1 MGKRIVTRTK
11 EGDKALCLLTREVD
25 LNVQREIYRRSYYE
39 FYKKAFTILNPD
51 EPYNDNWHLKVLCD
65 RLQQELYR
73 IVRKLP
79 REKDII
85 INVPFRSSKSLVVS
99 VIFPVWAWIIKPSTK
114 FICVS
119 FSSDL
124 SLELATLSRSLLLSD
139 WFQSLYGTQY
149 NPSDD
154 ENTKGFFKNKY
165 SGFRKSV
172 GTGGQITGS
181 GADFIL
187 VDDGQNPK
195 KAASEVERK
204 NTQDFYTQ
212 TLYSRLNQPEI
223 GVRINIQQRLHQ
235 QDLSGYLLDTQADRH
250 ELIKIPAEI
259 TPNDPPVPSSLAENY
274 VDNLFWPS
282 RFSRAQLESYASI
295 LGSYG
300 YAGQLQQRPAPAEG
314 GIIKREWFKVMSP
327 DVLQRDITDHPIN
340 FYLDTSDIKDAG
352 AADDNDP
359 AAVFTCYKKDN
370 HIFVVDVKEVKLE
383 FYELCKFIPK
393 YATKHYYTQNSKIKL
408 EPKSSG
414 RSIVKQLKATTMLN
428 VVELPAPKD
437 DKMTRLMAIQP
448 LLEAGRVIFIDGP
461 YIEHFLGQLTMFP
474 NAANDDMVDAM
485 VHGVTDLLM
494 ESDFDFTFIGG

>member
-1 MGKRIVTRTK
+1 MKKTLIKDRS
-11 EGDKALCLLTREVD
+11 EGDKALCLLTRELD
-25 LNVQREIYRRSYYE
+25 LNVQKEIYRRSYYE

-51 EPYNDNWHLKVLCD
+51 EPYNDNWHLEVLCD

-73 IVRKLP
+73 IVKGIP

-85 INVPFRSSKSLVVS
+85 INVPFRSSKSLIVS
-99 VIFPVWAWIIKPSTK
+99 VIFPVWCWIIKPSTK

-119 FSSDL
+119 YSNDL
-124 SLELATLSRSLLLSD
+124 SLELATLSRNLLLSE
-139 WFQSLYGTQY
+139 WFQNLYGTRL

-154 ENTKGFFKNKY
+154 ENTKGFFKNKF

-181 GADFIL
+181 GADFLL

-235 QDLSGYLLDTQADRH
+235 QDLSGYLIDTQADKH

-259 TPNDPPVPSSLAENY
+259 TVNDPVIPAALEKHY
-274 VDNLFWPS
+274 VDGLFWPT
-282 RFSRAQLESYASI
+282 RFSKTQLESYASI
-295 LGSYG
+295 LGTYG
-300 YAGQLQQRPAPAEG
+300 YAGQLQQRPSPAEG
-314 GIIKREWFKVMSP
+314 GIIKREWFTIMP
-327 DVLQRDITDHPIN
+327 PEQLQRDITDHPIN
-340 FYLDTSDIKDAG
+340 YYLDTTDIKDAAKSEG
-352 AADDNDP
+352 NDYTG
-359 AAVFTCYKKDN
+359 VFTAYKKDN
-370 HIFVVDVKEVKLE
+370 YVFVVDVCQVKLE
-383 FYELCKFIPK
+383 FYELCKWIPK
-393 YATKHYYTQNSKIKL
+393 YTEKHYYTNNSKIKL

-428 VVELPAPKD
+428 IVELPTPKD
-437 DKMTRLMAIQP
+437 DKLTRLMAVQP
-448 LLEAGRVIFIDGP
+448 LIESGRIVLIDGP
-461 YIEHFLGQLTMFP
+461 YIKNFMDQLTMFP
-474 NAANDDMVDAM
+474 NAAHDDMVDAM
-485 VHGVTDLLM
+485 VYGICDLLM
-494 ESDFDFTFIGG
+494 ESDFDFDFV